1 MIISHYDKY
10 GILQSTKIA
19 KAYCF
24 KWIKLKFPAAEITV
38 AKKTTKFTKTIPK
51 FTKKSSLCQKT

>member
-1 MIISHYDKY
+1 
-10 GILQSTKIA
+10 LQSTKIA

-51 FTKKSSLCQKT
+51 FTKKKALYVRRLKPHD